1 MSEGM
6 LDFVLIGLS
15 IATFIATLIGLIR
28 TRGDDFSEKITF
40 PWEKEEKRAAKKAAK
55 EAERAR
61 REFWGV
67 SR

>member
-28 TRGDDFSEKITF
+28 TRWDDFSDKVVCL
-40 PWEKEEKRAAKKAAK
+40 WEKEEKRAAKKAAK

-67 SR
+67 SK